1 MIKVRYIVLLVAG
14 FLSASPL
21 WSAQKVNTAIE
32 ISAGGQKSLEQTIPL
47 TVANLKG
54 HETLYDEGWFII
66 TSSQKALQYARQHS
80 IDSSAQAIQKL
91 SESIK
96 IHSVNYT
103 TSLDANLSASVKS
116 GKDIYKA
123 GSENSHNI
131 LSSTNDFALKQ
142 WSFSKASAQTA
153 WQDLITGYIYLD
165 KNTEPSLNALSAIP
179 TNYTD
184 NIKSDH
190 RQLFKKFQYLRE
202 KSTTNI
208 KDQWNGAL
216 VDAQTQFKDAYIESA
231 ENNNSLSA
239 LGTLMWGYMKG
250 FYLGLFKPAVNTSWQ
265 ASKYSATVAG
275 ELVFLPIASGYIL
288 TKNTL
293 RSSGL
298 VLYYSGK
305 AGIEVLSPSLKS
317 GFHASLALLSAGTI
331 PLTYVGG
338 TTLGL
343 LNQTASTVAAPVAAT
358 GQGVAVGI
366 ADTLQYGTLVTFDVI
381 KGTTKVFVNQI
392 QSGVVLGYNALTAIP
407 SHLLLGTTNSVVFLF
422 YDGPKLT
429 LATIKGQVNYNGK
442 DLQPG
447 ALPVGSVINLKALTQ
462 QGQVE
467 LQVISE
473 DPEII
478 NQVLTEMPK
487 DLKK

>member
-1 MIKVRYIVLLVAG
+1 MIKVRYIVLLIAG
-14 FLSASPL
+14 VLSASPL
-21 WSAQKVNTAIE
+21 WSAQKVNTEKE
-32 ISAGGQKSLEQTIPL
+32 ISTGGQKSLEQTIPL

-96 IHSVNYT
+96 THSVNY
-103 TSLDANLSASVKS
+103 SANLEKNLSASVKS
-116 GKDIYKA
+116 GQDIYKT
-123 GSENSHNI
+123 GSENSLNI
-131 LSSTNDFALKQ
+131 LSSTNDLAQKQ
-142 WSFSKASAQTA
+142 WSFSKASAQNA

-165 KNTEPSLNALSAIP
+165 KNTEPSLNALNAIP

-184 NIKSDH
+184 SIKSDH
-190 RQLFKKFQYLRE
+190 QQLFKKFQYLRE

-208 KDQWNGAL
+208 KAQWNGAL
-216 VDAQTQFKDAYIESA
+216 EDAQTQFKTAYIESA

-250 FYLGLFKPAVNTSWQ
+250 VYLGLFKPAVNTSWQ
-265 ASKYSATVAG
+265 ASKYSAVVAG

-343 LNQTASTVAAPVAAT
+343 LNQTASTVAAPVAVT

-366 ADTLQYGTLVTFDVI
+366 ADTLQYGALVTFDI
-381 KGTTKVFVNQI
+381 AKGTTKVFANQI

-429 LATIKGQVNYNGK
+429 LATIKGQVNYGGK
-442 DLQPG
+442 NLQPG
-447 ALPVGSVINLKALTQ
+447 ALPVGSVVNLKALTQ
-462 QGQVE
+462 QGQAE
-467 LQVISE
+467 LQIISE

-478 NQVLTEMPK
+478 HQVLTEMPK